1 MGTPAPHPMQGM
13 DAFAPAEIA
22 QLVRTRGVA
31 KARASFV
38 PTFVLGVLAG
48 AFIALGGVFATLVGT
63 DSGLGYGPTRLLAG
77 IAFSLGLILVVIAG
91 AELFTGNNLI
101 VMAVASG
108 QASIGQLLR
117 NWVIVY
123 IGNFVGAVSVAVM
136 VVFAEWWSLDDGAVG
151 TTALAAATS
160 KAALSFSTAFWR
172 GVLANA
178 LVCLAVWIAT
188 GGRSVMDKVIA
199 IVPPIAAFV
208 ANSFEHSVANMYAL
222 TVGFLLK
229 SQDAYAAF
237 PDEALTPANA
247 LRNLAASTLGNIVGG
262 ALLVGVV
269 YWFVYL
275 RPADTDGE

>member
-1 MGTPAPHPMQGM
+1 MSTPHPMQGM

-31 KARASFV
+31 KVRAGIA
-38 PTFVLGVLAG
+38 PMFVLGVLAG
-48 AFIALGGVFATLVGT
+48 AFIALGGVFATLVAT

-77 IAFSLGLILVVIAG
+77 VAFSLGLILVVVAG

-108 QASIGQLLR
+108 EATVLQLLR

-123 IGNFVGAVSVAVM
+123 LGNFVGAVSVAVM
-136 VVFAEWWSLDDGAVG
+136 VVLAGWWELDDAAVG
-151 TTALAAATS
+151 TTALTAAVQKTT
-160 KAALSFSTAFWR
+160 LPFGTVFWR

-188 GGRSVMDKVIA
+188 GGRSVFDKVIA

-208 ANSFEHSVANMYAL
+208 ANAFEHSVANMYVLSLGLLLRGYTRIDVDDTAL
-222 TVGFLLK
+222 TL
-229 SQDAYAAF
+229 SAAM
-237 PDEALTPANA
+237 
-247 LRNLAASTLGNIVGG
+247 RNLAASTLGNIVGG
-262 ALLVGVV
+262 AVLVGAV

-275 RPADTDGE
+275 RPTDEGAR